1 VIEVGTLA
9 PDFTLVTTRGTSLR
23 LSDFRERQRV
33 LLLFYPRNL
42 AGG

>member
-1 VIEVGTLA
+1 MIKVGTLA
-9 PDFTLVTTRGTSLR
+9 PDFDLVTTRGKSLG
-23 LSDFRERQRV
+23 LTDFRERQRV

>member
-1 VIEVGTLA
+1 MIKVGTLA
-9 PDFTLVTTRGTSLR
+9 PDFDLATTRGKSLR
-23 LSDFRERQRV
+23 LTDFRERQRV